1 MSQSDAKVV
10 NALETAQEQL
20 RLTAELLNLDQGI
33 YEKLREWKRVVRIAV
48 PTKLDDGSTK
58 TFIGY
63 RVQHNVD
70 RGPAKGGIRY
80 HPGVTMEEVMALS
93 MWMTWKCAVVNVPFG
108 GGKGGIICNPK
119 EMSQGE
125 LERMTRRYTSELV
138 DIIGP
143 DSDIPAPD
151 VYTNAQIMAWIMD
164 TYSMNKGHVVPAV
177 VTGKPVE
184 LGGSLGRDKATGLGV
199 AFVVRDALQA
209 LDMPLDGAVVAVQG
223 FGNVGSWFARLIEG
237 MGAKVIAV
245 SDSKGGIYNP
255 NGFAVADAMAHKQET
270 GSVIELADTDAV
282 TNEELVAL
290 ECDVLV
296 PAALEGVINANTADD
311 VKAKIIA
318 EGANGPTTPEGQKI
332 LNDKGV
338 FVIPDILA
346 NAGGVTVSYFEW
358 VQSLAGYFWT
368 VEEVDDKLEKIMVNA
383 FATVHAE
390 SVKRG
395 VDMRLAANTVAVGRV
410 AAAVKLRG
418 IYP

>member
-1 MSQSDAKVV
+1 MSQSDANVV
-10 NALETAQEQL
+10 SALETAQEQL
-20 RLTAELLNLDQGI
+20 RLTAEMLNLEQGI

-48 PTKLDDGSTK
+48 PTKMDDGSVN

-63 RVQHNVD
+63 RAQHNVD

-80 HPGVTMEEVMALS
+80 HPDVTMEEVMALA

-108 GGKGGIICNPK
+108 GGKGGVICNPK
-119 EMSQGE
+119 EMSDGE
-125 LERMTRRYTSELV
+125 LERMTRRYASELV

-143 DSDIPAPD
+143 DRDIPAPD

-164 TYSMNKGHVVPAV
+164 TYSMNEGHVVPAV

-199 AFVVRDALQA
+199 AFVVRDALKT

-223 FGNVGSWFARLIEG
+223 FGNVGSWFARLIEE

-245 SDSKGGIYNP
+245 SDSKGGVYNP
-255 NGFAVADAMAHKQET
+255 NGLSAVAAYDHKQAT
-270 GSVIELADTDAV
+270 GALVGLADTDAI
-282 TNEELVAL
+282 TNEELLAL
-290 ECDVLV
+290 ECDVLC
-296 PAALEGVINANTADD
+296 PAALEGVINSNTADD
-311 VKAKIIA
+311 VKAKIVA
-318 EGANGPTTPEGQKI
+318 EGANGPTTPEGQEI
-332 LNDKGV
+332 LNDKGI
-338 FVIPDILA
+338 FVVPDILA

-368 VEEVDDKLEKIMVNA
+368 VEEVDDKLEKIMENA

-390 SVKRG
+390 SLKHD
-395 VDMRLAANTVAVGRV
+395 VDMRLAANAVAVGRV
-410 AAAVKLRG
+410 AAAVRLRG